1 MKVLLCPSGL
11 VLFHFFNLPTSGFSV
26 VFILTVSAPERGCR
40 FCESNAFSLPFQLC
54 LPPCRGQRSPGP
66 LLPF

>member
-1 MKVLLCPSGL
+1 MKVPLCPSGL
-11 VLFHFFNLPTSGFSV
+11 FLFHFFNLPKSGFSV
-26 VFILTVSAPERGCR
+26 VFILTFSAAEKGCR
-40 FCESNAFSLPFQLC
+40 FCEIIAFSLPFQLC